1 MKKWLFLAILIWQT
15 NGLNAQAFLQ
25 ESEPA
30 KAWVDSIF
38 NTLTQEQKIAQL
50 MVVRAHSNLGI
61 AHTNELRQL
70 ITKYKIGG
78 LCFFQGGPIRQALL
92 TNEFQ
97 QLSTIPLMIAIDG
110 EWGLGMRLDSVIN
123 FPRQLMMG
131 ALPNTRLVYDFG
143 KAVGLQCKRIGIHV
157 NYAPDIDINNNPNNP
172 VINDRSFG
180 EDKYKVANFGIAYMR
195 GMQDVG
201 VMACAKHFPGHGDVA
216 VDSHYDLPII
226 QKSLASLDSLELYP
240 FKQLFN
246 AGVGSVMVAHL
257 SIPAIDSTPNKPT
270 SISRNNVTDL
280 MRNTLGYK
288 GLSFTDALDMKG
300 VAKFYA
306 AGEASAESLIAGNDM
321 LCLPGDIPGSIQKV
335 MNAITTG
342 RLSQAE
348 LDSKVKR
355 ALLAKYN
362 LGLNKV
368 SPIDTTNLATDLN
381 LYTKDLRKQL
391 AEQAITLVRTNK
403 TIAFPVQK
411 DKRLAYVGIGIDSA
425 NSFAKGMESL
435 GAKMFYI
442 SSNDSATIDKKL
454 RKIKNKYTIVV
465 GWHKYSRR
473 PQNNFSL
480 SETVVK
486 SLQKLSEKSKV
497 QFVVFG
503 NPYALKNIANAE
515 NILLAYED
523 DEYTHNAAFKVLT
536 NTLTPVGTLPVTVT
550 PELPFGT
557 KVLPTETSKTTSALQ
572 NAISPIVEKAIA
584 EKATPGAVVLV
595 AHKGN
600 IVYQQGFGNT
610 MYQGGTAV
618 TRETVYDLASVTKTS
633 ATTMAIMKLYDEG
646 KITLNQ
652 NLASLLPELANTN
665 KANITVKD
673 ILTHQAG
680 LVAWIPF
687 YRETIDTIT
696 GNPNPALYSKTASAN
711 FSVPVAENLY
721 MKNSWLDTMYK
732 RIQTSKVASEVK
744 YVYSDNDFILLGKIV
759 EKLTGKPLD
768 VYVHETFYQPLQMHS
783 TNFTPLQY
791 LPINTIAPT
800 EKEKAFR
807 QQLIHGYVHD
817 PGAAMLGGVAGH
829 AGLFSNAKDLAQLY
843 LMLLN
848 KGERNNQR
856 FLNAATI
863 ELFTA
868 YQSSI
873 SRRGLGFDKPEK
885 DNATRKEA
893 YPAKYV
899 SSNTFGHTGFTGT
912 CVWADADNELLYI
925 FLSNRVHPQG
935 ADNNLLGKLNIRS
948 QIHDAIYSV
957 LVNKP

>member
-1 MKKWLFLAILIWQT
+1 MKKWWLLAILIWQA
-15 NGLNAQAFLQ
+15 NGLHAQAFLQ

-30 KAWVDSIF
+30 KTWVDSIF

-216 VDSHYDLPII
+216 VDSHYDLPLI

-257 SIPAIDSTPNKPT
+257 AIPAIDSTPNKPT

-280 MRNTLGYK
+280 MRNKLGYQ

-335 MNAITTG
+335 INAITTG

-348 LDSKVKR
+348 LDKKVKR

-362 LGLNKV
+362 LGLNQLK
-368 SPIDTTNLATDLN
+368 PIDTTNLATDLN
-381 LYTKDLRKQL
+381 RYTKDLRKQL
-391 AEQAITLVRTNK
+391 AEQAITLVKTNK
-403 TIAFPVQK
+403 AIAFPIQNN
-411 DKRLAYVGIGIDSA
+411 KRLAYVGVGIDSA
-425 NSFAKGMESL
+425 NTFAKAMESL

-442 SSNDSATIDKKL
+442 SHNDSATIHKKL
-454 RKIKNKYTIVV
+454 RKIKNRYTLVV

-486 SLQKLSEKSKV
+486 TLQKLTKKSRV

-503 NPYALKNIANAE
+503 NPYAIKNIANAE

-523 DEYTHNAAFKVLT
+523 DEFTHNAAFKVLT
-536 NTLTPVGTLPVTVT
+536 NALIPVGTLPVTVT

-557 KVLPTETSKTTSALQ
+557 KAVTTETSKTAKALQ
-572 NAISPIVEKAIA
+572 NAITPIVEKAIA

-610 MYQGGTAV
+610 MYQGGTPV
-618 TRETVYDLASVTKTS
+618 TTETVYDVASVTKTS
-633 ATTMAIMKLYDEG
+633 ATTVAIMKLYDEG

-652 NLASLLPELANTN
+652 SLASLLPELANTN
-665 KANITVKD
+665 KANLTVKD

-687 YRETIDTIT
+687 FRETIDTIT
-696 GNPNPALYSKTASAN
+696 GNPNPALYSKTASSN

-732 RIQTSKVASEVK
+732 RIQTSKVASETK

-768 VYVHETFYQPLQMHS
+768 VYVYETFYQPLQMHS
-783 TNFTPLQY
+783 TSFTPLQY

-817 PGAAMLGGVAGH
+817 PGAAMFGGVAGH

-848 KGERNNQR
+848 KGETKNQR
-856 FLNAATI
+856 FLNASTI
-863 ELFTA
+863 DVFTA
-868 YQSSI
+868 YQSAI

-912 CVWADADNELLYI
+912 CVWADPDNELLYI

-935 ADNNLLGKLNIRS
+935 GENNLLGKLNIRS
-948 QIHDAIYSV
+948 QIHDAIYTV
-957 LVNKP
+957 LVNNP